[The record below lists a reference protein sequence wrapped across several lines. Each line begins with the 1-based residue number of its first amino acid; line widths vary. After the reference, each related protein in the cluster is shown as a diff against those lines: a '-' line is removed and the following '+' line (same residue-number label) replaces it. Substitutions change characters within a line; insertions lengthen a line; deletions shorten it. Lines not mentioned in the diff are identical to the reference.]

1 MYLSILFLHAQK
13 FVRRFC
19 GTFDT
24 KTGKTQ
30 DHGFGGGNKLAILT
44 RIFTVDLSNVLLPVA
59 KCVELRSEF

>member
-44 RIFTVDLSNVLLPVA
+44 RIFTVD
-59 KCVELRSEF
+59 